1 MTQNVGRLGVVLGL
15 DTAEFTAGLQ
25 KAQASVTSFV
35 STALPRMATAG
46 ALAFGAMTYKAL
58 QFADAMSDTAKAN
71 DMAIESILALSSS
84 LQMAGGKSED
94 AGKILSKF
102 NATIDEAAQG
112 SKSAQESFA
121 RVGVSLADLRKL
133 SGEDLFSKAVQNIAK
148 IQDVAQRTGLA
159 VSLFGRA
166 IKGVDMKELAEGLAK
181 GDEAYK
187 KYAEAIRIAG
197 DLQDQLESKTKKTLI
212 MFTNAFIPT
221 LNTIFEELNKG
232 GGFFETFFGYV
243 SEGFKN
249 ITFGVYILVDAL
261 KVTWKWLELV
271 GNVMVDIATFDW
283 GKIASHNK
291 DYEEYLKRLNKE
303 AKEFGEKLFFSKPK
317 DRDKDA
323 FGGRNVIDA
332 DAEAVKKAQ
341 ILSTEYAMQSYLKFE
356 QLKRQRELIALTTN
370 EKAVAEAI
378 YKIEDDRFN
387 KVLDLQKKIT
397 EEKAK
402 GKPNDKL
409 IAELE
414 NQIEVING
422 VAEAYK
428 NLTKEEMLAQQ
439 EAQRTFEFGWN
450 KAFKQYAEDAGNAA
464 KVASDMFTSMTSNMN
479 SALDKFVETGKLNFK
494 DLAKSII
501 QDLIKIQL
509 RASAMKMFSSFGLG
523 NLFGGATGLDSLPAS
538 VNRTFPTNADGGFMN
553 GPAIV
558 GENGPELF
566 IPTTSG
572 TVVPN
577 GQIANALGSGQ
588 TVNYNGPF
596 IANMNAI
603 DTQSATQFI
612 MKNKDS
618 VWAANQSANRSMPAS
633 R

>member
-15 DTAEFTAGLQ
+15 DTAEFVAGLQ
-25 KAQASVTSFV
+25 SAQRSVTNFV
-35 STALPRMATAG
+35 STAVPRMATAG
-46 ALAFGAMTYKAL
+46 ALAFSAMTYKAL
-58 QFADAMSDTAKAN
+58 QFADAMQDTAKAN

-84 LQMAGGKSED
+84 LQLAGGHGED
-94 AGKILSKF
+94 AGKVLSKF
-102 NATIDEAAQG
+102 NTVIDEAAQG
-112 SKSAQESFA
+112 SKSAQESFQ

-133 SGEDLFSKAVQNIAK
+133 SGEDLFNKAVKGIAE
-148 IQDVAQRTGLA
+148 INDVSQRTGLA
-159 VSLFGRA
+159 VALFGRA

-181 GDEAYK
+181 GSEEYK
-187 KYAEAIRIAG
+187 KYAEAIQLAG
-197 DLQDQLESKTKKTLI
+197 DLNDKLESKTKKTVI
-212 MFTNAFIPT
+212 MFTNAFLPA
-221 LNTIFEELNKG
+221 LNTVFDELNKG
-232 GGFFETFFGYV
+232 GGFFENFFYIGG
-243 SEGFKN
+243 EAFKGL
-249 ITFGVYILVDAL
+249 IYGVRTLVDML
-261 KVTWKWLELV
+261 KVTWEWLSLI
-271 GNVMVDIATFDW
+271 GKVMVDIATFDW
-283 GKIASHNK
+283 GSIGKHNK
-291 DYEEYLKRLNKE
+291 EYAEYLAKINKE
-303 AKEFGEKLFFSKPK
+303 RKEFARELMNPTAKKKTETGFE
-317 DRDKDA
+317 
-323 FGGRNVIDA
+323 GRKIIDA

-341 ILSTEYAMQSYLKFE
+341 MLSIEYAQQSFLKFE
-356 QLKRQRELIALTTN
+356 QLKRQRELVALTTN
-370 EKAVAEAI
+370 ERAVAEAV
-378 YKIEDDRFN
+378 YRIEDDRFN
-387 KVLDLQKKIT
+387 KVLDIQKKIT

-402 GKPNDKL
+402 GKPNTAVIK
-409 IAELE
+409 EYE
-414 NQIEVING
+414 NQIQIING
-422 VAEAYK
+422 VADAYK
-428 NLTKEEMLAQQ
+428 RLTEEEMKAQQ

-464 KVASDMFTSMTSNMN
+464 KVASDMFSSMTNNLN
-479 SALDKFVETGKLNFK
+479 SALDNFVKTGKLNFK
-494 DLAKSII
+494 DFAKSVI
-501 QDLIKIQL
+501 QDLIAIQL
-509 RASAMKMFSSFGLG
+509 KASAMRMFSGLFGS
-523 NLFGGATGLDSLPAS
+523 LFGGGTTGLASLPSS